1 MDYQEIVDYLYGL
14 PRFTK
19 GGHMDNVK
27 KLLEALENP
36 QDSFSYIHVAGT
48 NGKGSVSAYMERC
61 LRLCHRRTGLFTSP
75 HLVRVN
81 ERMRICGR
89 EITDADFVRIFHQVD
104 DTARRQMARGSCML
118 PTFFEYIYLMAMV
131 YFKEQRIDYG
141 IIEAGLGGRMD
152 FTNAVGHPRLTVIT
166 PVGMDHVPVLGTTLA
181 EIAREK
187 AGIIKAG
194 CPLVC
199 GRQEAPALDVI
210 KDCARRAGVPAVYLD
225 DETIE
230 IISDPGKNIDFSMK
244 SGYHGKYTF
253 SLNTTAV
260 YQAENAALAVAALKE
275 LWKDP
280 LLADEPFI
288 PTVSG
293 GLARTRWPGRMEALG
308 ERFYVDGAHNV
319 AGIDAFVKT
328 IARSFSRQ
336 PLYLV
341 FAAAGDKDYTEMIRQ
356 LTSIPNLKGVVVTEI
371 DSGRRAHHEETAEVF
386 HKNWNGMITSTY
398 NIKEAVSLG
407 LLMRGPDGV
416 LCCVGSLYL
425 VGSIKEIAG
434 GNSDDQL

>member
-1 MDYQEIVDYLYGL
+1 
-14 PRFTK
+14 
-19 GGHMDNVK
+19 
-27 KLLEALENP
+27 
-36 QDSFSYIHVAGT
+36 
-48 NGKGSVSAYMERC
+48 
-61 LRLCHRRTGLFTSP
+61 
-75 HLVRVN
+75 
-81 ERMRICGR
+81 
-89 EITDADFVRIFHQVD
+89 
-104 DTARRQMARGSCML
+104 
-118 PTFFEYIYLMAMV
+118 
-131 YFKEQRIDYG
+131 
-141 IIEAGLGGRMD
+141 MD

-319 AGIDAFVKT
+319 AGIDAFVKNDCPQLFQT
-328 IARSFSRQ
+328 AALSCICSSRRQGLYRDDPAAYVHTESEGGRGDGDRQRTARA
-336 PLYLV
+336 P
-341 FAAAGDKDYTEMIRQ
+341 
-356 LTSIPNLKGVVVTEI
+356 
-371 DSGRRAHHEETAEVF
+371 
-386 HKNWNGMITSTY
+386 
-398 NIKEAVSLG
+398 
-407 LLMRGPDGV
+407 
-416 LCCVGSLYL
+416 
-425 VGSIKEIAG
+425 
-434 GNSDDQL
+434 